1 MENLAC
7 SVFLLPSFWDSPFC
21 LTTNQFIFREELS
34 ITSIDSNIT
43 DNINLYLVNV
53 PILCPLKTAENTWNL
68 WKKPVSVS
76 TETITW
82 LDISNGGETEQHC
95 VKSVRIRS
103 YSGSHFPPH
112 FPAFGLNTGRYGVSL
127 RIQSECGKIR
137 ARNTSAFGR
146 FSGSICL
153 WSILSSA
160 NPFQTNVPLI
170 NPIENIRNQEV
181 LYYFEGVSKGNIGLK

>member
-1 MENLAC
+1 MSRKQSTPNFPKNEHFLTSDTNTCAWISGGKKC
-7 SVFLLPSFWDSPFC
+7 SFFGKFGMLCFLVTFVWDSPFC
-21 LTTNQFIFREELS
+21 LITNQFIFREELS

-103 YSGSHFPPH
+103 YSGSHFSPH

-127 RIQSECGKIR
+127 RIQSKCGKR
-137 ARNTSAFGR
+137 LN
-146 FSGSICL
+146 
-153 WSILSSA
+153 
-160 NPFQTNVPLI
+160 N
-170 NPIENIRNQEV
+170 
-181 LYYFEGVSKGNIGLK
+181 